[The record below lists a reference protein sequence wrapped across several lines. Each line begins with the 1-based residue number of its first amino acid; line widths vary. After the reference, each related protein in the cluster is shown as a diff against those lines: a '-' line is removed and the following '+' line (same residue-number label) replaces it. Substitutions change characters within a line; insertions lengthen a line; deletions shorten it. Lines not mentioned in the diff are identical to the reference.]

1 MGLKDELLSFLDTE
15 TYSLNFENPS
25 NRLTAKIIAEM
36 FCVKRNTVSHYLNQ
50 LVNEEKV
57 IKVNT
62 RPVYFISQSI
72 FEQQFFPLPYYTFNS
87 FQEILEYSK
96 EIKGKGDIFERL
108 IGSKG
113 SLKKAIEQ
121 IKSSIYYPSN
131 GLPIILCGPTGVG
144 KSYTAELMYHYSIE
158 KQVIPDDAPFIS
170 FNCAQYANN
179 PELMS
184 SNLFGYVKGAFT
196 GADKTKEGMLKA
208 ADGGILFLDE
218 VHRLNAEGQ
227 EKLFT
232 FLDQGTY
239 RRMGESE
246 GQHKAN
252 VRIIFATNMDLEG
265 NFLQTFLRRIPV
277 RVVIPGLDE
286 RGDKEKEQFIYLFL
300 IQEARKLGKPIK
312 ITNKALNTL
321 SKYYYIGNIGD
332 LKNTIK
338 YISAS
343 SFAKKP
349 NTQEVYITLRDLPDQ
364 VIKYAL
370 EYKGNKYEKDGVVTI
385 HPHTTLEQLYETNT
399 TQLQYIKQSYEKI
412 IELFKY
418 SQIGNRNLDQTTF
431 NQNIINEIHMLF
443 DKLIFNHSKERAG
456 MLLELTTVSVQEII
470 QHLESD
476 YNVKFTGN
484 SIYVIAYFFYFK
496 ENKEIIWSE
505 KQNNIINKLD
515 QYVKTFFKTEFQ
527 LVQRFLHLL
536 EKELDVTTFKMDEIF
551 LTFYVKSLEIEQTN
565 QQIKSIILAHG
576 YATASSIANVAN
588 RLLRKNVFEAFDM
601 PIDISV
607 EDIVAKVLNYIEHH
621 DVSKGLVI
629 LVDMGSLKDIYS
641 QFKKHMN
648 APVAII
654 NNVSTQMALFLGNML
669 EEGVYL
675 EEIIERLRAENETE
689 YSIIYPQKEKEKI
702 IIASCLT
709 GMGTAYQIQK
719 LLESSIPENLNIK
732 VIAYDYNRLKE
743 SGVSET
749 IFQIYD
755 VLAIV
760 GTADPRL
767 EGVHYLSLEDII
779 SGQGEE
785 MMCEIFQQVADEEY
799 LKEINDSLIRHFSL
813 ERVIDSITILDSE
826 KILIQAEN
834 FINLLEIRL
843 NKRISNDKKVAL
855 YVHISCLVERLI
867 RQIPIET
874 YPYMDEFIQ
883 CQKETINHI
892 QESFSVIE
900 DIYNV
905 KINIAEVGY
914 IFDYLRAESSY
925 NTDF

>member
-1 MGLKDELLSFLDTE
+1 MGLKNELLSFLDTE
-15 TYSLNFENPS
+15 TYSLDFENPS

-62 RPVYFISQSI
+62 RPVYFISRSI
-72 FEQQFFPLPYYTFNS
+72 FEKQFFPLSYYIFNS
-87 FQEILEYSK
+87 FQEISEHSE
-96 EIKGKGDIFERL
+96 EIKGEGDIFERL

-121 IKSSIYYPSN
+121 IKSSIYYPSD

-158 KQVIPDDAPFIS
+158 KQIIPNNAPFIN

-208 ADGGILFLDE
+208 ADGGVLFLDE

-252 VRIIFATNMDLEG
+252 VRIIFATNMNLEE
-265 NFLQTFLRRIPV
+265 NFLQTFLRRIPI

-286 RGDKEKEQFIYLFL
+286 RGDKEKKQFIYLFL

-321 SKYYYIGNIGD
+321 SKYHYIGNIGD

-349 NTQEVYITLRDLPDQ
+349 HTQEVYITLRDLPDQ
-364 VIKYAL
+364 VIKDAL
-370 EYKGNKYEKDGVVTI
+370 EYKENKYEKDGGITI

-399 TQLQYIKQSYEKI
+399 PHIQYIKQSYEKI
-412 IELFKY
+412 IEIFKH
-418 SQIGNRNLDQTTF
+418 SQIGSLDQTTF
-431 NQNIINEIHMLF
+431 NQNTINEVHMLF

-496 ENKEIIWSE
+496 ENQEIIWSE
-505 KQNNIINKLD
+505 KQDIIVNKLG
-515 QYVKTFFKTEFQ
+515 QYVKTFFKTELR

-536 EKELDVTTFKMDEIF
+536 EKELDVRTFKMDEIF
-551 LTFYVKSLEIEQTN
+551 LTFYVKSLEIERTN

-675 EEIIERLRAENETE
+675 EEIIEKLRTENKTE
-689 YSIIYPQKEKEKI
+689 YSIIYPRKEKEKI

-719 LLESSIPENLNIK
+719 LLESSIPEDLSIK

-779 SGQGEE
+779 SGQGEA
-785 MMCEIFQQVADEEY
+785 MIRKIFQQVADEEH
-799 LKEINDSLIRHFSL
+799 LKEINDSLIRNFSL

-834 FINLLEIRL
+834 FINRLEIRL

-867 RQIPIET
+867 RQIPIKT

-883 CQKETINHI
+883 CQKEMINHI

-914 IFDYLRAESSY
+914 IFDYLHAESSY